1 MQRTAFFVFVTAL
14 IIPAPLTFLGCGKDE
29 VKSAPPAAEVIVS
42 KVAKQDIPSVM
53 EFVGQTKGAVDAEV
67 RARVDGVLT
76 GLKFEE
82 GKPVEEGQLLY
93 TIDPAPFEAKVAE
106 AQGKLAEAQTMLAKA
121 TADVGRLRPLAK
133 MKAVSERQL
142 DSAVAQEGAAQGSVD
157 AAQASLESAKIELG
171 YTQIKAPTS
180 GIIGI
185 SKAKVGE
192 YVGRPPNPVVLNVVS
207 SLDEIHVQF
216 GVNEK
221 EYLALSRARREKLD
235 SGQAPDEAKLELVL
249 ADGSVHPDK
258 GEVAYIDR
266 EIDPTTGT
274 IAVEAK
280 FPNPHQLIRPGQY
293 AKVRVTLGA
302 KKDALVIPKRALREI
317 QGQFLAFV
325 VKPDNTVE
333 QKTVAIGP
341 SVGELQVIES
351 GLAEGDTIVTDGI
364 QRLKSGMPVTPKFTS

>member
-1 MQRTAFFVFVTAL
+1 MKSHVRYLCPCLLLAATAA
-14 IIPAPLTFLGCGKDE
+14 GCTKEE
-29 VKSAPPAAEVIVS
+29 VKKVEAPAAEVVVA

-53 EFVGQTKGAVDAEV
+53 EFVGQTKGSVDAEV

-82 GKPVEEGQLLY
+82 GKPVKEGQLLY
-93 TIDPAPFEAKVAE
+93 TIDPAPFEAKVAQAKGVL
-106 AQGKLAEAQTMLAKA
+106 AQAETQLSKAKS
-121 TADVGRLRPLAK
+121 DVGRLKPLAE

-157 AAQASLESAKIELG
+157 AAKASLESANIELG
-171 YTQIKAPTS
+171 YTQISSPAT

-192 YVGRPPNPVVLNVVS
+192 YVGKAPNPVVLNTVS
-207 SLDEIHVQF
+207 SLDEIHVKF
-216 GVNEK
+216 GLNEK
-221 EYLALSRARREKLD
+221 EYLSVARARREKLD
-235 SGQAPDEAKLELVL
+235 AGETPDKAVFELIL

-258 GEVAYIDR
+258 GALAYLDR
-266 EIDPTTGT
+266 EIDPQTGT

-280 FPNPHQLIRPGQY
+280 FPNPHDLIRPGQY
-293 AKVRVTLGA
+293 AKVRVTMGS
-302 KKDALVIPKRALREI
+302 KKDALVVPKRALREL

-325 VKPDNTVE
+325 VKSDNTVE
-333 QKTVAIGP
+333 QKTVGVGPAI
-341 SVGELQVIES
+341 GELQVVES

-364 QRLKSGMPVTPKFTS
+364 QKLKTGMAVKTKNS